1 MAGVGRVAVLD
12 ADGGAEL
19 AGRSLMQAREQPIF
33 SIKAGQTRAFHF
45 HQLFAP
51 TTYPIQISG
60 CRNTSQQSVLHL
72 VLEIARLYQG
82 SWSATFN
89 KKPDRH
95 PDQSKL
101 VAKISRGDVDSLPKP
116 RRTWTEAILAKT
128 CFYGDSKLRLM
139 HSTYIQS
146 FVPLIEPSEKTVD
159 HLITCI
165 LLSSKGTA

>member
-1 MAGVGRVAVLD
+1 MPQH
-12 ADGGAEL
+12 L
-19 AGRSLMQAREQPIF
+19 AAKGIALGF
-33 SIKAGQTRAFHF
+33 
-45 HQLFAP
+45 
-51 TTYPIQISG
+51 
-60 CRNTSQQSVLHL
+60 RNCF
-72 VLEIARLYQG
+72 Y
-82 SWSATFN
+82 
-89 KKPDRH
+89 KKSDRH
-95 PDQSKL
+95 PDQRNL
-101 VAKISRGDVDSLPKP
+101 VSPRELPEILAKISRRYGDSLPKP